1 MLSVNSN
8 RDIKVIKG
16 AVSRNAKESWHTKAE
31 EKQLLSNLNMFKVVN
46 RSGMPLYGNSEF
58 SENYPINTMAS
69 LNELESELSV
79 LTEQQSKKG
88 AVSMGYDN
96 DKGATPTVSAPET
109 VSKGDLF

>member
-1 MLSVNSN
+1 MLSIETN

-16 AVSRNAKESWHTKAE
+16 NVTRNAKETWHTRAE

-46 RSGMPLYGNSEF
+46 RAGMPLYGNSEF

-69 LNELESELSV
+69 LQELENELLV
-79 LTEQQSKKG
+79 LTEQKR
-88 AVSMGYDN
+88 AVSTGYDK
-96 DKGATPTVSAPET
+96 DKGATPAVSETET